1 MFSRQLYLD
10 EYTSK
15 HFNSLRKKFRNHNF
29 PLGTYVIVLSKNS
42 GRVEYF
48 DCKSFKQ
55 KYYKETEDYP
65 LIIGMAQNADSAKKI
80 VVQIIEECVDKT
92 GNADVK
98 IYLKEKTDKLQKSY
112 FKRYDITVMEQKGE
126 E

>member
-29 PLGTYVIVLSKNS
+29 PSGTYVIVLSKNS

-65 LIIGMAQNADSAKKI
+65 LIIGMAQNADSAKNI

>member
-15 HFNSLRKKFRNHNF
+15 NFNSLRKKIRNHNF
-29 PLGTYVIVLSKNS
+29 PSGTYVIVLSKNS

-48 DCKSFKQ
+48 DCKAFKQ

-65 LIIGMAQNADSAKKI
+65 LIIGMAQNADSAKNI

-98 IYLKEKTDKLQKSY
+98 TYLKEKTDKLQKSY

>member
-29 PLGTYVIVLSKNS
+29 PSGTYVIVLSKNS

-65 LIIGMAQNADSAKKI
+65 LIIGMAQNADSAKNI

-98 IYLKEKTDKLQKSY
+98 IYLKEKTDKLQKGY

>member
-29 PLGTYVIVLSKNS
+29 PSGTYVIVLSKNS

-55 KYYKETEDYP
+55 MYYKETEDYP
-65 LIIGMAQNADSAKKI
+65 LIIGMAQNADSAKNI

>member
-29 PLGTYVIVLSKNS
+29 PSGTYVIVLSKNS
-42 GRVEYF
+42 GRVEYI

-65 LIIGMAQNADSAKKI
+65 LIIGMAQNADSAKNI

>member
-15 HFNSLRKKFRNHNF
+15 HFNSFRKKFRNHNF
-29 PLGTYVIVLSKNS
+29 PSGTYVIVLSKNS

-65 LIIGMAQNADSAKKI
+65 LIIGMAQNADSAKNI